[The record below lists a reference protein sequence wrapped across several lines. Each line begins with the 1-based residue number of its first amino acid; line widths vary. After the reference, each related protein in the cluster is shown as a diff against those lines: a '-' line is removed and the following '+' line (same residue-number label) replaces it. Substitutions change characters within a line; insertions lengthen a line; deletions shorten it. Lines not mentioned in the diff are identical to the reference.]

1 MGRKK
6 DRNEPSFKRS
16 ESFKRISIRKSYLD
30 RGKRRNK
37 LQKSLEPTVP
47 LAVDPNSD
55 EKPLEKTIIKEDIIK
70 KEPKSIVAKDDVSIK
85 EQLKPKKL
93 QDDTL
98 SRESIS
104 YDEWLQ
110 GVSSSS
116 REKLDEDQPQNK
128 SQQQQH
134 GRSKNCRLS
143 ANSQKSSEAA
153 DHVAEDLKVLELE
166 ASPVLPSK
174 PFRASNEAVQEK
186 GSEQEILQAQEL
198 SVEGPPSVSISLGRI
213 WRDAVPVPY
222 PSSSGPSVHH
232 SLDSA
237 LKERKPQP
245 TVARTVSAPE
255 KTVAGK
261 DVSSAFGFSL
271 RIAKL
276 ADFRAGLLSI
286 GILVDDEIAS
296 LAGSVFK
303 FPRNFEE
310 TSLVLFEGNRRRFA
324 IEWGIQLQR
333 DVQ

>member
-1 MGRKK
+1 MRPLSFENLRRLVGRKK

-37 LQKSLEPTVP
+37 LQKNLEPTVAP
-47 LAVDPNSD
+47 TAIESNLKPI
-55 EKPLEKTIIKEDIIK
+55 EKQTIIKE
-70 KEPKSIVAKDDVSIK
+70 
-85 EQLKPKKL
+85 QKPRKL

-98 SRESIS
+98 TRESIS

-116 REKLDEDQPQNK
+116 REKLDEAHREQQQNK
-128 SQQQQH
+128 QNKQQH
-134 GRSKNCRLS
+134 APARNNVSKI
-143 ANSQKSSEAA
+143 QKQNEA
-153 DHVAEDLKVLELE
+153 DHVAEDLKVLELD

-174 PFRASNEAVQEK
+174 PFRVCNETIQEKNSHQDILQVQEP
-186 GSEQEILQAQEL
+186 SI
-198 SVEGPPSVSISLGRI
+198 EGPPSVSINLGRI
-213 WRDAVPVPY
+213 WRDAVPMPF
-222 PSSSGPSVHH
+222 PSSSGSSIHH

-255 KTVAGK
+255 KSVAGK

-276 ADFRAGLLSI
+276 ADFRAGLLS
-286 GILVDDEIAS
+286 LVFVNWPS
-296 LAGSVFK
+296 STMKL
-303 FPRNFEE
+303 RNVKVVKSS
-310 TSLVLFEGNRRRFA
+310 T
-324 IEWGIQLQR
+324 IK
-333 DVQ
+333 

>member
-1 MGRKK
+1 MRPLSFENLRRLVGRKK

-37 LQKSLEPTVP
+37 LQKNLEPTVAP
-47 LAVDPNSD
+47 TAIESNLKPI
-55 EKPLEKTIIKEDIIK
+55 EKQTIIKE
-70 KEPKSIVAKDDVSIK
+70 
-85 EQLKPKKL
+85 QKPRKL

-98 SRESIS
+98 TRESIS

-116 REKLDEDQPQNK
+116 REKLDEAHRDQQQNK
-128 SQQQQH
+128 QQH
-134 GRSKNCRLS
+134 VPARNNVSKV
-143 ANSQKSSEAA
+143 QKQNEA
-153 DHVAEDLKVLELE
+153 DHVAEDLKVLELD

-174 PFRASNEAVQEK
+174 PFRVCNETIQEKNSHQDILQVQEP
-186 GSEQEILQAQEL
+186 SI
-198 SVEGPPSVSISLGRI
+198 EGPPSVSINLGRI
-213 WRDAVPVPY
+213 WRDAVPMPF
-222 PSSSGPSVHH
+222 PSSSGSSIHH

-255 KTVAGK
+255 KSVAGK

-276 ADFRAGLLSI
+276 ADFRAGLLS
-286 GILVDDEIAS
+286 LVFVNWPS
-296 LAGSVFK
+296 STMKL
-303 FPRNFEE
+303 RNMKVVESS
-310 TSLVLFEGNRRRFA
+310 T
-324 IEWGIQLQR
+324 IK
-333 DVQ
+333 

>member
-1 MGRKK
+1 MRPLSFENLRRLVGRKK

-37 LQKSLEPTVP
+37 LQKNLEPTVAP
-47 LAVDPNSD
+47 TAIESNLKPI
-55 EKPLEKTIIKEDIIK
+55 EKQTIIKE
-70 KEPKSIVAKDDVSIK
+70 
-85 EQLKPKKL
+85 QKPKKL

-98 SRESIS
+98 TRESIS

-116 REKLDEDQPQNK
+116 REKLDEVHREQQQNK
-128 SQQQQH
+128 QNKQQH
-134 GRSKNCRLS
+134 APARNNVSKI
-143 ANSQKSSEAA
+143 QKQNEA
-153 DHVAEDLKVLELE
+153 DHVADDLKVLELD

-174 PFRASNEAVQEK
+174 PFRVCNEPIQEKNSHQDILQVQEP
-186 GSEQEILQAQEL
+186 SI
-198 SVEGPPSVSISLGRI
+198 EGPPSVSINLGRI
-213 WRDAVPVPY
+213 WRDAVPMPF
-222 PSSSGPSVHH
+222 PSSSGSSIHH

-255 KTVAGK
+255 KSVAGK

-276 ADFRAGLLSI
+276 ADFRAGLLS
-286 GILVDDEIAS
+286 LVFVNWPS
-296 LAGSVFK
+296 STMKLRNVKVQS
-303 FPRNFEE
+303 FP
-310 TSLVLFEGNRRRFA
+310 
-324 IEWGIQLQR
+324 
-333 DVQ
+333 

>member
-1 MGRKK
+1 MRPLSFENLRRLVGRKK

-37 LQKSLEPTVP
+37 LQKSLEPTVAP
-47 LAVDPNSD
+47 SIDTKLD
-55 EKPLEKTIIKEDIIK
+55 EKCIEKQTIIN
-70 KEPKSIVAKDDVSIK
+70 
-85 EQLKPKKL
+85 EQKPKKL

-116 REKLDEDQPQNK
+116 REKLDEVHREQQQNK
-128 SQQQQH
+128 QNKQH
-134 GRSKNCRLS
+134 ILGKNNVSKF
-143 ANSQKSSEAA
+143 QKQIEA
-153 DHVAEDLKVLELE
+153 DHVAEDLKVLDLD
-166 ASPVLPSK
+166 ASPILASK
-174 PFRASNEAVQEK
+174 PFRISNETIQEKNGHQDVVQEPFT
-186 GSEQEILQAQEL
+186 
-198 SVEGPPSVSISLGRI
+198 EGPPSVSINLGRI
-213 WRDAVPVPY
+213 WRDAVPMPF

-255 KTVAGK
+255 KSVTGK
-261 DVSSAFGFSL
+261 DITSAFGFSL

-286 GILVDDEIAS
+286 
-296 LAGSVFK
+296 VFI
-303 FPRNFEE
+303 NWHN
-310 TSLVLFEGNRRRFA
+310 SCRR
-324 IEWGIQLQR
+324 
-333 DVQ
+333 

>member
-1 MGRKK
+1 MRPLSFENLRRLVGRKK

-37 LQKSLEPTVP
+37 LQKNLEPTVAP
-47 LAVDPNSD
+47 TAIESNLKPI
-55 EKPLEKTIIKEDIIK
+55 EKQTIIKE
-70 KEPKSIVAKDDVSIK
+70 
-85 EQLKPKKL
+85 QKPKKL

-98 SRESIS
+98 TRESIS

-116 REKLDEDQPQNK
+116 REKLDEVHREQQQNK
-128 SQQQQH
+128 QNKQQH
-134 GRSKNCRLS
+134 APARNNVSKI
-143 ANSQKSSEAA
+143 QKQNEA
-153 DHVAEDLKVLELE
+153 DHVAEDLKVLELD

-174 PFRASNEAVQEK
+174 PFRVCNEPIQEKNSHQDILQVQEP
-186 GSEQEILQAQEL
+186 SI
-198 SVEGPPSVSISLGRI
+198 EGPPSVSINLGRI
-213 WRDAVPVPY
+213 WRDAVPMPF
-222 PSSSGPSVHH
+222 PSSSGSSIHH

-255 KTVAGK
+255 KSVAGK

-276 ADFRAGLLSI
+276 ADFRAGLLS
-286 GILVDDEIAS
+286 LVFVNWPS
-296 LAGSVFK
+296 STMKLRNVKVQS
-303 FPRNFEE
+303 FP
-310 TSLVLFEGNRRRFA
+310 
-324 IEWGIQLQR
+324 
-333 DVQ
+333 